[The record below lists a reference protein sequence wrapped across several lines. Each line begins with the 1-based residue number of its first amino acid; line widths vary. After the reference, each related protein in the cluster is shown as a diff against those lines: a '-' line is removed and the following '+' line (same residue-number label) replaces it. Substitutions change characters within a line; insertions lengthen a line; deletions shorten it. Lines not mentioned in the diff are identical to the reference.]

1 MLAAV
6 STFRM
11 QGQAEPG
18 APAAIAETPR
28 ETATPRASANAAT
41 RPAPAK
47 TPQPVPVLATAGGDD
62 WEEF

>member
-1 MLAAV
+1 MTIRRSSLQTKVLAIVADE
-6 STFRM
+6 S
-11 QGQAEPG
+11 
-18 APAAIAETPR
+18 PR

-47 TPQPVPVLATAGGDD
+47 TPQPVLATAGGDD